1 MKLKILIQISIY
13 LVSSLINLQAQDAYI
28 VKSAGL
34 NIRSLPS
41 GKSELKGELSQ
52 GDTIISK
59 TYKGNWIG
67 FKWKEDSVVYV
78 SKTYLEPIVIERQI
92 AFSNSI
98 ETDKLSFANLFEI
111 SWIYFVYILGVMA
124 LVSLIRHY
132 LL

>member
-1 MKLKILIQISIY
+1 MKLKIFILISIC

-28 VKSAGL
+28 VKSVGL

-52 GDTIISK
+52 GDTIISS
-59 TYKGNWIG
+59 TYKGNWVG
-67 FKWKEDSVVYV
+67 FKWKEDVVYV
-78 SKTYLEPIVIERQI
+78 SKTYLEPIVIEKQM
-92 AFSNSI
+92 ASSKSI
-98 ETDKLSFANLFEI
+98 ETDELSFANLFEI
-111 SWIYFVYILGVMA
+111 SWIYFVYILILMI